1 MELFASCF
9 GLMLP
14 LRFKHG
20 VLSQRIKRLK
30 LKALAEQSLIR
41 AKKLIDGDS
50 EDGNAMKI
58 VKSVKVLEIS
68 NEQTQCKYLTLK

>member
-1 MELFASCF
+1 MHLALVLCCLCSS
-9 GLMLP
+9 
-14 LRFKHG
+14 KHG
-20 VLSQRIKRLK
+20 VLSQKIKKLK

-41 AKKLIDGDS
+41 AKELLDGDS

-68 NEQTQCKYLTLK
+68 NEQMQCKYLNT